1 MGRGSGL
8 GAGFDA
14 REGTAAEDGEADA
27 RILRVHCEDVEGE
40 ARAPG
45 HLRKPRRKRV
55 SSRRGAAEEEQSRG
69 AEQSSRAEQ
78 QAESCLGSVLGWS
91 VSWLG
96 VGVGLGFASPT
107 PNQKEPTSHARKGWS
122 AL

>member
-55 SSRRGAAEEEQSRG
+55 SSRRGA
-69 AEQSSRAEQ
+69 EQSSRPRA
-78 QAESCLGSVLGWS
+78 AW
-91 VSWLG
+91 
-96 VGVGLGFASPT
+96 
-107 PNQKEPTSHARKGWS
+107 
-122 AL
+122 ALC